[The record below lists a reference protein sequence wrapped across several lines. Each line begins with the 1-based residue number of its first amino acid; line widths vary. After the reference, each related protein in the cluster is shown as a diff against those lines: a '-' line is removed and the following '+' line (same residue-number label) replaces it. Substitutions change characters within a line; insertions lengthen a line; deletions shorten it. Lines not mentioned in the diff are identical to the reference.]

1 MSDFTILILVWGIG
15 AVTGRMVQY
24 VMDTRNS

>member
-1 MSDFTILILVWGIG
+1 MSDFTMLVLVWGLG

-24 VMDTRNS
+24 VMDRSKA